1 QNMFQ
6 VTDPLYLTYWNSYE
20 LIENYWSKVYGRLVT
35 EIPANK
41 NDSLIVRYEDL
52 ITNPV
57 ETTGI
62 IFRFIGSQQEEG
74 VEYYRKPA
82 DFEWEWGTDDGG
94 EKIRTLKVDRNALSD
109 KKPDQDLEKIIQS
122 SQKAVFLRKIF
133 DYPVKL

>member
-1 QNMFQ
+1 M
-6 VTDPLYLTYWNSYE
+6 
-20 LIENYWSKVYGRLVT
+20 T